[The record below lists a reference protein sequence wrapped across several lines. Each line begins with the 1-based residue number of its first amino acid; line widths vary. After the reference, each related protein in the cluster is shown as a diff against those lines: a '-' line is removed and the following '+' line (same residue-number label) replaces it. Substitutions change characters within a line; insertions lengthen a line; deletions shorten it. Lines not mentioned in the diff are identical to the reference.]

1 MKKKYP
7 VEKIEAG
14 TTFTADVYVD
24 AQNLLVPAGEP
35 VRAKDLDGLKQWG
48 ILYVYS
54 EGDQVDQQPN
64 KPKANVRKGL
74 AAFSDHKLY
83 AEYAGMVDRLKII
96 LDKIAAAEKIEP
108 KIVDKLAQEV
118 LGLVRERDAELV
130 SAILSSDMQGYDHA
144 RAGINCSILSV
155 MIGQALKLP
164 PHRLS
169 HLAAGALLHDVGMLR
184 LPEEL
189 VSRKGHA

>member
-35 VRAKDLDGLKQWG
+35 VRAKDLEGLKQWG

-54 EGDQVDQQPN
+54 EGDQVDQQQG
-64 KPKANVRKGL
+64 KAKAQANVKKGL

-83 AEYAGMVDRLKII
+83 AEYASMVDRLKII
-96 LDKIAAAEKIEP
+96 LDKIAAVEKIEP

-118 LGLVRERDAELV
+118 LGIVRYRDA
-130 SAILSSDMQGYDHA
+130 
-144 RAGINCSILSV
+144 
-155 MIGQALKLP
+155 
-164 PHRLS
+164 
-169 HLAAGALLHDVGMLR
+169 
-184 LPEEL
+184 
-189 VSRKGHA
+189 